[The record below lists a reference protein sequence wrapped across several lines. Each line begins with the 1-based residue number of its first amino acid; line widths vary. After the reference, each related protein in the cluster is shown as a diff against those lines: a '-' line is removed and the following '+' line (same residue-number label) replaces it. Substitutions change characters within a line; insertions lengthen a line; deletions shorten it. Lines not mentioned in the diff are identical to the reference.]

1 MLRIVVLL
9 LISLLVCACGI
20 ESEMTEDLPYFS
32 LNKAA
37 HESTHLMASV
47 VDVPMGMA
55 DVLPPVADTGWT
67 QESIDAWEEAAIAGL
82 DQHLADGFITEKEY
96 VLCLTKVHAF
106 AQHESDRLLNI
117 DYHIYSGVANP
128 EDGGLT
134 NRRGWEVNV
143 VYGVSLT
150 KNDFLITISGDW
162 DVQDFSSTIRDD
174 GNYDI
179 YFFIA
184 TKSRR
189 GIIDWK
195 GLVQSIALDGNVR

>member
-1 MLRIVVLL
+1 MLRIVVLF
-9 LISLLVCACGI
+9 LISFLMCGCGI
-20 ESEMTEDLPYFS
+20 ESEITEDLPYFS

-47 VDVPMGMA
+47 MDVPMGMA

-82 DQHLADGFITEKEY
+82 DQKLADEIITEKEY

-150 KNDFLITISGDW
+150 INDFFYYDQWRLEDRRFHI
-162 DVQDFSSTIRDD
+162 DD
-174 GNYDI
+174 
-179 YFFIA
+179 
-184 TKSRR
+184 TR
-189 GIIDWK
+189 
-195 GLVQSIALDGNVR
+195 